1 MYVFRNLWREPWA
14 KALQQLAEVS
24 LGRNAAEV
32 EAAYAEFYAAL
43 SEAGHA
49 DLYEAAATGLLYGE
63 SALARAVSSSAA
75 PLEGLLAGARH
86 DFTALLP
93 LLRRDWPG
101 EVAEIV
107 GAAVPPLEHLSRSTD
122 SKVQA
127 FAELLSSAD
136 VDAVM
141 EALLGAYRQNGAGDL
156 ARFPAFRW
164 SGGALYGV
172 SQPAWAEAERLVGL
186 ERQLERLD
194 ANTEAFLAGRG
205 AQHTLLY
212 GPRGSGK
219 STALRSLGG
228 RYAEAGLRFIEV
240 VPESLSELPTILET
254 LRGRPHVYLLFV
266 DDLSFEAGSRAYGP
280 LKSLLEGALSGR
292 PENALVYATSNRRHL
307 VSERFSERPDPL
319 NDDVHAWDTQH
330 ERLALADRFGLVL
343 TFPDATQRRYLEIV
357 RGLAEH
363 DSVIDSDLET
373 KAIRFAEWGNGYS
386 GRTAQQ
392 FIGALKSGLA

>member
-1 MYVFRNLWREPWA
+1 
-14 KALQQLAEVS
+14 
-24 LGRNAAEV
+24 
-32 EAAYAEFYAAL
+32 
-43 SEAGHA
+43 
-49 DLYEAAATGLLYGE
+49 
-63 SALARAVSSSAA
+63 
-75 PLEGLLAGARH
+75 
-86 DFTALLP
+86 
-93 LLRRDWPG
+93 
-101 EVAEIV
+101 
-107 GAAVPPLEHLSRSTD
+107 
-122 SKVQA
+122 
-127 FAELLSSAD
+127 
-136 VDAVM
+136 M

-228 RYAEAGLRFIEV
+228 RYAEAGLRFVEV

-363 DSVIDSDLET
+363 DSAD
-373 KAIRFAEWGNGYS
+373 R
-386 GRTAQQ
+386 
-392 FIGALKSGLA
+392 